1 MKKLF
6 ISAMIGGLLL
16 TGCSQK
22 GLDGESDTLGAGNAT
37 AHEEKVDDKISQIT
51 AVDNGMESGNISKEV
66 TMQELQE
73 ALKVVYF
80 DFDKFNIKESE
91 QTKIESNSKSLRE
104 EKVESFGVKIE
115 GNCDE
120 WGTDEYNYALGLKR
134 AKSVKD
140 SLVNEGI
147 AENRIM
153 IISYGES
160 NPTCKES
167 VKQCWDKN
175 RRVEF
180 KILP

>member
-1 MKKLF
+1 
-6 ISAMIGGLLL
+6 MIGGLLL

-22 GLDGESDTLGAGNAT
+22 GIGGDADAMSGHGSAGNAQ
-37 AHEEKVDDKISQIT
+37 EEKVDDKISQIT
-51 AVDNGMESGNISKEV
+51 AVDNGMDSGTMSKEV

-73 ALKVVYF
+73 ALSVVYF
-80 DFDKFNIKESE
+80 DFDKYNVKASE
-91 QTKIESNSKSLRE
+91 QSKVESNTKSLRE
-104 EKVESFGVKIE
+104 EKVANFGVKLE

-140 SLVNEGI
+140 ALIAEGI
-147 AENRIM
+147 SENRIM

-167 VKQCWDKN
+167 KQACWDKN